1 MFSKVPVAPQRS
13 ATLTAHCLPVQCVPA
28 DTIQKMKARFNKSSQ
43 VCTLCQG
50 VQLVHDG
57 AVQSEDGSQGM
68 SDSLV
73 DSDYHEFPEMNQT
86 SSTNSQQAGFRPPS
100 IPEKNIAVPY
110 PSPPAEKL
118 TSPGDDEW
126 AENLAKR
133 ASYEIDRVRED
144 TRRRSKTMPQASTS
158 SPWSPSDNNY
168 QLR

>member
-1 MFSKVPVAPQRS
+1 MADEDIFVAAERRENPNRSQRAKQWMSSVSSMFSK
-13 ATLTAHCLPVQCVPA
+13 CVPA
-28 DTIQKMKARFNKSSQ
+28 DTIQKMKARFNKSS
-43 VCTLCQG
+43 
-50 VQLVHDG
+50 
-57 AVQSEDGSQGM
+57 QSEDGSQGM

-86 SSTNSQQAGFRPPS
+86 SSTSSQQAGFRPPS

-126 AENLAKR
+126 ADNLAKR